1 MTNVINI
8 YKTIDDNGT
17 FKEVKK
23 IEKNTWINMI
33 DPTQKEIDAVA
44 TKVGIE
50 KDFIQYALDDEERSR
65 IDIEDN
71 VVMIFVDIPVVETQ
85 NYNQVMSTMPFGIL
99 VVNDDYII
107 TVCLKNINLLDDFK
121 ENKVKT
127 FCTYKKTRFTIQLLF
142 RIANQY
148 LKHLKT
154 INKETDKVEK
164 ILQKSTQNKDLLKLL
179 TIEKSLVYLTT
190 SLKSN
195 EVVLERLLRG
205 KVLPMYEEDED
216 ILEETIIENQQAI
229 EMAGIYSAILSSMTD
244 AFGSII
250 SNNLNIVMK
259 FLAGI
264 TIIISIPTMI
274 ASFLGMNVN
283 LGFFSSSPLG
293 FPIVIIVAVVL
304 TFIIAMILKK
314 RDML

>member
-1 MTNVINI
+1 MINI
-8 YKTIDDNGT
+8 YKTIDELGKL
-17 FKEVKK
+17 KEIKRL
-23 IEKNTWINMI
+23 EKNTWINMI
-33 DPTQKEIDAVA
+33 DPSEKEINQIAS
-44 TKVGIE
+44 KLGID
-50 KDFIQYALDDEERSR
+50 KDFIKYALDAEEKSR

-71 VVMIFVDIPVVETQ
+71 VVMIYVDIPIIETQ
-85 NYNQVMSTMPFGIL
+85 NYHQVISTMPFGIL

-121 ENKVKT
+121 NNKIKS
-127 FCTYKKTRFTIQLLF
+127 FYTYKKTRFAIQLLYQ
-142 RIANQY
+142 IANQY
-148 LKHLKT
+148 LKYLKT

-164 ILQKSTQNKDLLKLL
+164 ILHKSTQNKDLLKLL
-179 TIEKSLVYLTT
+179 NIEKSLVYLTT

-205 KVLPMYEEDED
+205 KALKMYEEDED
-216 ILEETIIENQQAI
+216 ILEETIIENKQAI

-283 LGFFSSSPLG
+283 LGFFSKSPLG
-293 FPIVIIVAVVL
+293 FPIIITFAISL
-304 TFIIAMILKK
+304 TTIIAYILKK
-314 RDML
+314 KNML